1 MRQLLLELIPDAPP
15 SLDNFVVGTNAEA
28 LTGLA
33 NWLMP
38 GSRETS
44 FFLWGTHGAGKTH
57 LALAGGAE
65 YWNAVDEADLAD
77 AEKAL
82 DQHLDAQ
89 GDREPCFFA
98 VDNVEA
104 LSAAGQIALFNIF
117 NRLRARSGRLLTT
130 ASAPPSRLGLREDLR
145 TRLGSGQIVQLYPL
159 TDEQMIEALRA
170 HAAARKLPLSTE
182 AINYLLARAPRDM
195 RSLMALLVA
204 LDRYSLE
211 HKRAITLPLL
221 REILHAPSVPT
232 A

>member
-33 NWLMP
+33 NWLTP
-38 GSRETS
+38 ESRETS
-44 FFLWGTHGAGKTH
+44 FFLWGAHGAGKTH
-57 LALAGGAE
+57 LALACGAS
-65 YWNAVDEADLAD
+65 YWNAIESADLAD
-77 AEKAL
+77 IEPAL
-82 DQHLDAQ
+82 DQQRD
-89 GDREPCFFA
+89 DEPSFFA

-104 LSAAGQIALFNIF
+104 LGATGQIALFNTF
-117 NRLRARSGRLLTT
+117 NRLRARGGKLLTT
-130 ASAPPSRLGLREDLR
+130 ASAPPSQLGLLREDLR
-145 TRLGSGQIVQLYPL
+145 TRLGSGQIVQMHPL

-170 HAAARKLPLSTE
+170 HAAERRLPLPTE

-195 RSLMALLVA
+195 RSVMALLVA

-221 REILHAPSVPT
+221 REILHAPTVPT
-232 A
+232 I